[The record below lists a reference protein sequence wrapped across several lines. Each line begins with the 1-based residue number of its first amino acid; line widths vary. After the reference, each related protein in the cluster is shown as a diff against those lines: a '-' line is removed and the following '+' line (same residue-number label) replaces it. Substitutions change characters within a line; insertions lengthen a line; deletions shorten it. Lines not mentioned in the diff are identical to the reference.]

1 MGHTCAVLLYRVIAV
16 TPPWLIAAGA
26 RATPLTTAREKDSIL
41 SAWKNKKNKTE
52 PESFSFSNTNKRKQ
66 LHRHR
71 ELLFNLLWHWRNQNQ
86 ELMWRC
92 LYPYFTQ
99 WVDIMRRVVAQ
110 GVEVLQS
117 AYRSNSEQDT
127 EAWVSPNKEIEV
139 WVCPKRRTRHL
150 NFQSTT
156 SPCWAE

>member
-1 MGHTCAVLLYRVIAV
+1 MGHTCAVLLYRVIEV

-41 SAWKNKKNKTE
+41 SAWKNKKKQDWAWII
-52 PESFSFSNTNKRKQ
+52 SFSNTNKRKQ

-71 ELLFNLLWHWRNQNQ
+71 EVLFNLLWHWRNQNQ

-117 AYRSNSEQDT
+117 AYRSNSEQDI